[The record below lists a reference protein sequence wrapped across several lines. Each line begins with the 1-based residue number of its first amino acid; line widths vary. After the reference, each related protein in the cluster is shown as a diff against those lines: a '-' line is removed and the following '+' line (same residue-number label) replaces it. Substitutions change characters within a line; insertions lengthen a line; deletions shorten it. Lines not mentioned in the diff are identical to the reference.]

1 MILII
6 LGRGVLAGHASL
18 CNGSKPLRQKQ
29 SRYAYFTDRQT
40 DRHRARTFQQPW
52 IESGG
57 EPGSAVVSEL

>member
-18 CNGSKPLRQKQ
+18 CNGLKPLRQKQ

-40 DRHRARTFQQPW
+40 QGKDIPAAMDRVRRRAR
-52 IESGG
+52 ICSG
-57 EPGSAVVSEL
+57 V